1 MCDINDFSIGVV
13 LGQIKDK
20 KNYVIY
26 YGSRTLTRA

>member
-20 KNYVIY
+20 KIMLFIMEVE
-26 YGSRTLTRA
+26 L

>member
-20 KNYVIY
+20 NIMLFIMEVE
-26 YGSRTLTRA
+26 L